1 MSLIVLLKQK
11 KALGGL
17 ALDGRAHP
25 TGAADEVVQVSTTQ
39 KLDVVV
45 QDLSWKTEIV
55 LDVEGCPVPSLM
67 AGVALGCGKITTGGG
82 GLGQS

>member
-1 MSLIVLLKQK
+1 MIIRLKKDQNPAEIILMSLIVLLKQK

-17 ALDGRAHP
+17 ALDGRARP

-45 QDLSWKTEIV
+45 QDLS
-55 LDVEGCPVPSLM
+55 
-67 AGVALGCGKITTGGG
+67 
-82 GLGQS
+82 